1 MFTTLFNHQYC
12 YNLLTRLFSHDNNVV
27 TALFNHQYCYNLLR
41 RLFNHENDVVTAL
54 FNHQYCYNLLTRLSN
69 NENNVVTALF
79 NHQYCYNLLTRLNNN
94 DNNSEQACSI
104 NIVFSRF
111 NNREP
116 PLLHQCWTTLTLL
129 VEQHCSAMIA
139 VLLHHC
145 STNNAVTTWA
155 V

>member
-1 MFTTLFNHQYC
+1 MITMFTTLFNHQYC
-12 YNLLTRLFSHDNNVV
+12 YNLLTRLSNNDNYNEQSCSINIVVSYFNNREQLLLLHQCWTTLLKQQWSTLFSHD
-27 TALFNHQYCYNLLR
+27 
-41 RLFNHENDVVTAL
+41 
-54 FNHQYCYNLLTRLSN
+54 
-69 NENNVVTALF
+69 NNVVTALF